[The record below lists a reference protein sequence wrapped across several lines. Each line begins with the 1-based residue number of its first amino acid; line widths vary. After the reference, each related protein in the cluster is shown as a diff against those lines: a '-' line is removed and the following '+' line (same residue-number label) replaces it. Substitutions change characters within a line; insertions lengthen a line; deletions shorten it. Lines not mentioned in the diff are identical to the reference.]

1 MLLFKPL
8 AVAVAMALSTAAF
21 AQSTANSDA
30 TQPSPDEA
38 STTLETLVVTGSNL
52 KGVDLAESQPVVI
65 FSAEDIKESGAQ
77 TVTDLIAQLSET
89 GGGTGNFST
98 ATSGAKQAD
107 SPAGS
112 AGISLRGLGTA
123 STLTLINGRRI
134 ASASFAN
141 SSQNFVDVNMIPLSA
156 IDRVEVLTT
165 GASAIYGADAVAGV
179 VNFVL
184 REDFDGVQ
192 GSVSHGES
200 EASSNDARSTAN
212 FLWGKSSEKGHALVV
227 ADFYQRAAL
236 YDRDRASTA
245 IQQPNRSQQGIYPS
259 FSNEFDDYFELV
271 ERSCPDAQRHDDSP
285 LPAGDFGEYCEFNR
299 NQFTA
304 TDPASRRIGVLGSFG
319 YSFSDSLEWFADISL
334 GRSESTANSEPAPW
348 DELIDPNHPDLPAE
362 LRARFEFDPSEEGLL
377 AFGRFVAPRT
387 VNVDTDAARVLSGLR
402 GAIGDW
408 NWESAISAGQ
418 SKSDQVAT
426 AGIYNVER
434 FRAALFGELCADGS
448 TDCSPGSGGLYYNP
462 FGGAVN
468 NAPELLALLAERVPR
483 SGESKLYSWDAKF
496 NGAFGQI
503 ADREVQWAFGIE
515 ARREEIQDS
524 PSALATA
531 DENGDV
537 PVYGFG
543 STAASA
549 DRNSEAVFIES
560 LLPLAD
566 TLDLR
571 LAGRYDHYSDFGGD
585 FNPAISLRWQPNDV
599 YLVRA
604 GWNSS
609 FRAPSLAQVGA
620 GTTLSS
626 GRLPCA
632 PGSEFATTLCGGR
645 TTDQGYNSEVYG
657 NPDLD
662 AESAKAWYLGS
673 VFNLGENTTL
683 SLDYWN
689 FKQNDLVD
697 IDPLDLFRRALLD
710 PSLVYARDALPRGQ
724 VGIETRNGTINS
736 RLSFVQLQ
744 LTNVG
749 EQNTD
754 GLDISLTHDWD
765 AGQAGEFRFYAD
777 ATWTRSFERSE
788 SCDAQAPGTRRGAGV
803 CINGQRLVD
812 RSGEFRYPEWLA
824 TAGVRWRYGD
834 FTTRLAADY
843 TDSYYDDDQR
853 AGVPAGR
860 KVSSWTV
867 LDLNVGWSPSDAH
880 YVSLGVRNL
889 LDRDPPSALG
899 SGAGVDLYHHSSMG
913 RFYTV
918 SYEYRY

>member
-1 MLLFKPL
+1 MFFSKPL
-8 AVAVAMALSTAAF
+8 AVAVAMALSSAAF
-21 AQSTANSDA
+21 AQTQSNAVKSAEETAPES
-30 TQPSPDEA
+30 
-38 STTLETLVVTGSNL
+38 LETVVVTGSNL
-52 KGVDLAESQPVVI
+52 KGVDLAEAQPVVTI
-65 FSAEDIKESGAQ
+65 TAEEIKESGAQ
-77 TVTDLIAQLSET
+77 SVTDLIAQLSEA

-134 ASASFAN
+134 ASSSFAN
-141 SSQNFVDVNMIPLSA
+141 GSQNFVDVNMIPLSA
-156 IDRVEVLTT
+156 IDRVEILTT
-165 GASAIYGADAVAGV
+165 GASAVYGADAVAGV
-179 VNFVL
+179 VNFIL
-184 REDFDGVQ
+184 RETFDGIQ
-192 GSVSHGES
+192 GTVSHGES

-212 FLWGKSSEKGHALVV
+212 FVWGKSGDNGHALVV
-227 ADFYQRAAL
+227 ADFHQRAAL
-236 YDRDRASTA
+236 YDRDRSSTA
-245 IQQPNRSQQGIYPS
+245 TQQPNRSQQGIFPS

-271 ERSCPDAQRHDDSP
+271 ERACPDAQRHDDSP

-304 TDPASRRIGVLGSFG
+304 TDPASRRIGVLGSFA
-319 YSFSDSLEWFADISL
+319 YNVSDSLEWFSDVSL

-348 DELIDPNHPDLPAE
+348 DELIDPNHPNLPAE
-362 LRARFEFDPSEEGLL
+362 LRARFEFDPEEEGLL

-387 VNVDTDAARVLSGLR
+387 VDVDTRNARLLSGLR
-402 GAIGDW
+402 GSIGAW
-408 NWESAISAGQ
+408 SWESALSAAQ
-418 SKSDQVAT
+418 SKSEQVAS

-434 FRAALFGELCADGS
+434 FRAALFGELCADGR
-448 TDCSPGSGGLYYNP
+448 TNCAPGAGGLYYNP

-468 NAPELLALLAERVPR
+468 NSPELLALLGERVPR
-483 SGESKLYSWDAKF
+483 DGDSKLYSWDAKF
-496 NGAFGQI
+496 NGALGRI
-503 ADREVQWAFGIE
+503 GDRDVQWAFGVE
-515 ARREEIQDS
+515 ARREEINDN
-524 PSALATA
+524 PSLLATA

-543 STAASA
+543 STAANA
-549 DRNSEAVFIES
+549 DRNSEALFVES
-560 LLPLAD
+560 LLPLTA
-566 TLDLR
+566 TLEMR

-585 FNPAISLRWQPNDV
+585 FNPAIGLRWQPNET
-599 YLVRA
+599 YLIRG

-632 PGSEFATTLCGGR
+632 PGSEFANTLCGGR
-645 TTDQGYNSEVYG
+645 TSDQGYNSEIYG

-662 AESAKAWYLGS
+662 PETAKAWYLGS
-673 VFNLGENTTL
+673 VFNLGEDTTL

-689 FKQNDLVD
+689 FKQSNLVD
-697 IDPLDLFRRALLD
+697 IDALDLFRRALLD
-710 PSLVYARDALPRGQ
+710 PTLVYARDALPRGQ

-736 RLSFVQLQ
+736 RLSFVQLA

-754 GLDISLTHDWD
+754 GLDVSLTHDWD
-765 AGQAGEFRFYAD
+765 AGNAGTFRFFAD

-788 SCDAQAPGTRRGAGV
+788 SCDVRAPAVRRAAGA

-812 RSGEFRYPEWLA
+812 RVGEFRYPDWLA

-834 FTTRLAADY
+834 FSTRLSADF

-860 KVSSWTV
+860 EVASWTV
-867 LDLNVGWSPSDAH
+867 FDLNIGWTPSDAH
-880 YVSLGVRNL
+880 YFALGVRNL
-889 LDRDPPSALG
+889 FDREPPSVLG
-899 SGAGVDLYHHSSMG
+899 SGAGVDLFNHSSMG